1 MIFVFVLTQ
10 IIFFLFFFIWNFFF
24 YFSSSSSS
32 EKETTATGKGSTR
45 KLRRPPR
52 YEVEMLNVKK
62 QIWSPVWRGT
72 TNHCEITNLKRGS
85 TIKVRI
91 CKMNFDSE
99 KSEYSSVLK
108 VVVRKAMR
116 NSSAWKRT
124 NDSKDDSK
132 DVSKDMKNM
141 KNKRMKNMKNVKNV
155 KERHLKKRNMN
166 VRVDEEKGVQQ
177 SLVLENSVVAVEMED
192 EVHRSSSQEMKAK
205 KEVWNEEYNQ
215 VTGGWYWRSSTG
227 ETADELPFGVLVDE

>member
-1 MIFVFVLTQ
+1 
-10 IIFFLFFFIWNFFF
+10 
-24 YFSSSSSS
+24 
-32 EKETTATGKGSTR
+32 
-45 KLRRPPR
+45 
-52 YEVEMLNVKK
+52 MLNVEN

-85 TIKVRI
+85 TINVRI
-91 CKMNFDSE
+91 CKMNYDSE

-124 NDSKDDSK
+124 NNTKDVSKDDISK
-132 DVSKDMKNM
+132 DVSKNM
-141 KNKRMKNMKNVKNV
+141 KRMKNVKNV
-155 KERHLKKRNMN
+155 KERHLKKRDVN

-177 SLVLENSVVAVEMED
+177 SLVLENSVVVAVEMED
-192 EVHRSSSQEMKAK
+192 EVHCRSSSSQEMKAK